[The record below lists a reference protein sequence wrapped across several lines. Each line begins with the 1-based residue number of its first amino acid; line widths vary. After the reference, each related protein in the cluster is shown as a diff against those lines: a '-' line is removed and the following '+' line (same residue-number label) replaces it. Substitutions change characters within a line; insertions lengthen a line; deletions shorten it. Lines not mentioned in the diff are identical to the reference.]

1 MGRKWPSGGK
11 SRREKP
17 ATWKSYECG
26 VHGPLTALVRV
37 VDQQANASQQADD
50 HNSTEVKGGKIV
62 TKWTVKKSSEKGS
75 KRHLEIEKV
84 P

>member
-1 MGRKWPSGGK
+1 
-11 SRREKP
+11 
-17 ATWKSYECG
+17 
-26 VHGPLTALVRV
+26 VHGPITALVRV

-62 TKWTVKKSSEKGS
+62 TKWTVKNRSKKGP
-75 KRHLEIEKV
+75 KTTIEIEKV